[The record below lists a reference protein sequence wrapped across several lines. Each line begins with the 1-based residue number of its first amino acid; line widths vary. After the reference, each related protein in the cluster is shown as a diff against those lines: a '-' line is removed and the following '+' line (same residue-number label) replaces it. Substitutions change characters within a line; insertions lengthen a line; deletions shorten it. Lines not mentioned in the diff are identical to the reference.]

1 MKGGRKMMKR
11 CLVYFLFM
19 ALLCGAFLNP
29 AIAGKKDDNF
39 RFAFAREVN
48 SLNIIHLSQIEAMM
62 LSRVLYDTL
71 LYADPKTGK
80 MSGLLATSW
89 NWIDDNTVEFD
100 LRKGVRFHNGEE
112 FDADDVVATVGYV
125 TDFKN
130 KFRAQRSRFG
140 WIKKAEKLDKYK
152 VRLQSKRPFPIAEE
166 ILSGHLIMWPNEYT
180 AEHGHL
186 IHTTK
191 PVGTGPYKLAEA
203 EPGKKII
210 LKANKDYFDGPKPK
224 AQIGTITARFIP
236 EIQTRVAE
244 ILAGGI
250 DFIQDVPEDQA
261 KNLSLNP
268 NIEVAYG
275 ITPRFTWLSMDVM
288 GRSGDTPMK
297 QLKVRQAVSHA
308 INRESIVKN
317 LVGGV
322 SKPINANCHPEQFL
336 CPQDVTTYPY
346 DPAKA
351 KRLLA
356 EAGYAGGFSITLL
369 SWAADPTLRAVGEA
383 VQEDL
388 RTIGVRAKFETYPM
402 PTWIKTMR
410 QGKSN
415 MSLVSWGGGSYDVYL
430 ALPNFFLLSSKSA
443 YVQDKQVD
451 GWLKQAGNTRDNK
464 VRRELYVKLYKRIT
478 DQAYTVPLYAN
489 SYNYVFSKEVDFKPG
504 KYLNMSLIG
513 ISWK

>member
-1 MKGGRKMMKR
+1 MKGGRKMMKK
-11 CLVYFLFM
+11 CLVFFLFM
-19 ALLCGAFLNP
+19 ALLCGALLNP

-39 RFAFAREVN
+39 RFAFAREVDT
-48 SLNIIHLSQIEAMM
+48 LNVIHLSQTEVMM

-71 LYADPKTGK
+71 LYTDPKTGSV
-80 MSGLLATSW
+80 SGLLATSW
-89 NWIDDNTVEFD
+89 NWIDENTVEFD

-125 TDFKN
+125 TDFNN

-180 AEHGHL
+180 AKHGHI

-191 PVGTGPYKLAEA
+191 PVGTGPYKLAET
-203 EPGKKII
+203 EPGKKVT
-210 LKANKDYFDGPKPK
+210 LKANKDYYDGPKPK
-224 AQIGTITARFIP
+224 ALIGTITARFIP

-250 DFIQDVPEDQA
+250 DFIQNVPEDQA

-268 NIEVAYG
+268 NIEVIHGA
-275 ITPRFTWLSMDVM
+275 TPRITWLSLDTM
-288 GRSGDTPMK
+288 GRSGDTPLK
-297 QLKVRQAVSHA
+297 QLKVRRAISHA

-317 LVGGV
+317 LVGGI
-322 SKPINANCHPEQFL
+322 SKPIHSHCHPDQFL
-336 CPQDVTTYPY
+336 CIQDVTTYPY

-356 EAGYAGGFSITLL
+356 EAGYAGGFSIRLI
-369 SWAADPTLRAVGEA
+369 AGDATLRAIGEA
-383 VQEDL
+383 IQEDL
-388 RTIGVRAKFETYPM
+388 RTIGVQVKFETYTM
-402 PTWIKTMR
+402 PTFIKTVR

-415 MSLVSWGGGSYDVYL
+415 MSLLGFGGGTYDVYL
-430 ALPNFFLLSSKSA
+430 ALPNFFLLGQKAA
-443 YVQDKQVD
+443 YVADKQVD
-451 GWLKQAGNTRDNK
+451 DWLKKAGNTRDNK
-464 VRRELYVKLYKRIT
+464 VRRGLYDKIFKRIT

-489 SYNYVFSKEVDFKPG
+489 SINYVFSKEVDFKPSRL
-504 KYLNMSLIG
+504 LNMTFIG

>member
-1 MKGGRKMMKR
+1 MVKK
-11 CLVYFLFM
+11 CLVFFLFM

-39 RFAFAREVN
+39 RFGFAREVD
-48 SLNIIHLSQIEAMM
+48 SLDNIHVSQVEAGM
-62 LSRVLYDTL
+62 LTRVLYDTL
-71 LYADPKTGK
+71 LYTDPKTGK
-80 MSGLLATSW
+80 VSGLLATSW
-89 NWIDDNTVEFD
+89 KWIDENTVEFD

-166 ILSGHLIMWPNEYT
+166 IMSWHLIMWPNEYT
-180 AEHGHL
+180 AKHGHI
-186 IHTTK
+186 IHATK

-203 EPGKKII
+203 EKGKKVV
-210 LKANKDYFDGPKPK
+210 LKANKDYFDGPKPNAK
-224 AQIGTITARFIP
+224 IGTITARFIP
-236 EIQTRVAE
+236 EIQTQVAE
-244 ILAGGI
+244 MLAGGL
-250 DFIQDVPEDQA
+250 DFIQNIPEDSA

-268 NIEVAYG
+268 NIEVAHG
-275 ITPRFTWLSMDVM
+275 VTPRISLLSLDVM
-288 GRSGDTPMK
+288 GRSGDTPLK
-297 QLKVRQAVSHA
+297 HLKVRQAISHA

-317 LVGGV
+317 LVGGI
-322 SKPINANCHPEQFL
+322 SRSINAHCHPAQFL
-336 CPQDVTTYPY
+336 CPEDEDVTTYPY

-369 SWAADPTLRAVGEA
+369 SWAGDPTLRAVGEA
-383 VQEDL
+383 IQEDL
-388 RTIGVRAKFETYPM
+388 RAIGVRVKFETYPL
-402 PTWIKTMR
+402 PTWAKMLR
-410 QGKSN
+410 GGKSN
-415 MSLVSWGGGSYDVYL
+415 MSLLSFGGGSYDVHL
-430 ALPNFFLLSSKSA
+430 ALPRFFLGQASA
-443 YVQDKQVD
+443 YVDDKQVD
-451 GWLKQAGNTRDNK
+451 DWLKQASNTRDNE
-464 VRRELYVKLYKRIT
+464 VRRELYDKLYKRVT

-489 SYNYVFSKEVDFKPG
+489 SYNFVFSKEVDFKPSRFT
-504 KYLNMSLIG
+504 NMTFIG